1 MGEDRLEDLMADRA
15 PLYYRSPQKIA
26 EMLQDGH
33 FKTAFVETVAL
44 LPTSEHFRNSHFGEI
59 LSGVF
64 AQEVLGWRLL
74 YSKLRLNTAENSNP
88 HKMDLLFLDP
98 SGSVPTLILGEVKS
112 SVKSDVPA
120 GHDVSCYPSLFDSLR
135 EYSEHDLQYDLTAAR
150 DHLDDLPP
158 DERKLARQALLPYS
172 GSQMMYAGFVVVD
185 TDTRSDSETSMLA
198 TRKSEKQFDIDLV
211 CVENLAEV
219 CAATYGLL
227 EALRDV

>member
-26 EMLQDGH
+26 EMLRDGH
-33 FKTAFVETVAL
+33 FKSAFVETVAR
-44 LPTSEHFRNSHFGEI
+44 LPISEHFRNSHFGEI

-98 SGSVPTLILGEVKS
+98 DGSVPTLILGEVKS
-112 SVKSDVPA
+112 SMKSGVPA

-135 EYSEHDLQYDLTAAR
+135 EYSELDLQYDLTAAR
-150 DHLDDLPP
+150 DHLDDLPL
-158 DERKLARQALLPYS
+158 DERRLARQALLPYS
-172 GSQMMYAGFVVVD
+172 GSPIMYAGFVVVD

-227 EALRDV
+227 KAMRDV